1 MHLGTEFAKLLIGW
15 PVHRQVVEKTFHVRE
30 FLIKAFGLHQFRTA
44 MPEFLGINT
53 KRRKNHV
60 VLHVGRTQR
69 LIVVVDD
76 GNSILERS
84 HAASMD
90 YALSRLRPVDENPT
104 PRFSCGARRSACT
117 WCQPTPL
124 NSLNS

>member
-90 YALSRLRPVDENPT
+90 YALSPLRPVHET
-104 PRFSCGARRSACT
+104 
-117 WCQPTPL
+117 PTPL
-124 NSLNS
+124 FSFAPRPSTTTRSNPTLLNPSHS